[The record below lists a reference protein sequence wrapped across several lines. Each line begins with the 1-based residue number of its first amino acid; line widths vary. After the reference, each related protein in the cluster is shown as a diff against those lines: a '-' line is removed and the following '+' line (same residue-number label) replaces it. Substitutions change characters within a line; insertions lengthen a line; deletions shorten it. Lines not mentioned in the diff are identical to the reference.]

1 MRYTDL
7 FLLRNAFPARPAMLS
22 RILALAVLSMALPL
36 AAQPLA
42 DPPAEPSDGPCPE
55 GRDLYRAARF
65 EEARGALRDCL
76 SEEGESVEVL
86 LPLAVMGVREGRLE
100 EAVEYAQRAVAL
112 DPGDAEARYWYGR
125 ALLRSD
131 RLPEARSQWEQGLAV
146 STEHAGILEGLAR
159 LALTDGETA
168 KAYNLLTQLQLL
180 GVDEAWLHGLLA
192 EIAAGKGLWT
202 KAFDHLEDSM
212 ARAEP
217 SVEDLIFGAEL
228 AILSGHRSAALT
240 YGRRAV
246 AREPG
251 ARTRGSLGQT
261 FFALEEVD
269 SAIVYLQLALSEPG
283 ADPVYRFN
291 LANALEVVGR
301 TLEADEHFRIF
312 LTERPDDAVG
322 RFNFGIHLDKLG
334 RREEALVQLARA
346 LELQPDML
354 SAYVV
359 QVQILENAG
368 LWDEAL
374 VVLGELKVRD
384 RTNLAELMTWEARLM
399 GQREAAREATAAGK
413 IRLLHLVVGDEQTM
427 ALVQE
432 ELARGEDFGL
442 VVTRF
447 SSGPAAARGGDIGWV
462 RPAEMVPEMRAVVAD
477 LAVNEISP
485 PLAAGGLYHMFKRVP

>member
-1 MRYTDL
+1 MSPL
-7 FLLRNAFPARPAMLS
+7 QNVFPVRSVILPG
-22 RILALAVLSMALPL
+22 ILALVVLSAALPL
-36 AAQPLA
+36 SAQPPA
-42 DPPAEPSDGPCPE
+42 DPCPE

-65 EEARGALRDCL
+65 AEARGALLECL
-76 SEEGESVEVL
+76 RTEGESVEVL

-100 EAVEYAQRAVAL
+100 EAVDFAERAVVL
-112 DPGDAEARYWYGR
+112 DPADAEARYWYGR
-125 ALLRSD
+125 ALLRAD
-131 RLPEARSQWEQGLAV
+131 REAEARSQWEQGLKV
-146 STEHAGILEGLAR
+146 STEHPGILEGLAR
-159 LALTDGETA
+159 LALQDGEPA
-168 KAYNLLTQLQLL
+168 KAYNLLRQLQLL
-180 GVDEAWLHGLLA
+180 GVDDAWLHGLLA

-202 KAFDHLEDSM
+202 KAFSHLEDSM

-228 AILSGHRSAALT
+228 AILSGHRREAVT
-240 YGRRAV
+240 YGRQAV

-291 LANALEVVGR
+291 LANALEVAGR
-301 TLEADEHFRIF
+301 TLEADEQFRIF

-322 RFNFGIHLDKLG
+322 HFNYGIHLDKQG
-334 RREEALVQLARA
+334 RSEEGLAEIVRA
-346 LELQPDML
+346 LELQPGML

-359 QVQILENAG
+359 QAQMLENAG
-368 LWDEAL
+368 RWDEAL
-374 VVLGELKVRD
+374 AVVDELKVRD
-384 RTNLAELMTWEARLM
+384 RTNLAELMTWETRLI
-399 GQREAAREATAAGK
+399 GQRDVAREATAAGK
-413 IRLLHLVVGDEQTM
+413 IRLLYLVVGDEQTL

-432 ELARGEDFGL
+432 ELARGEDFTK

-462 RPAEMVPEMRAVVAD
+462 RPAEMVPEMRKAVAD
-477 LAVNEISP
+477 LAINEISP
-485 PLAAGGLYHMFKRVP
+485 PLAAGGLYHLFKRVP